1 MAAKVLATM
10 PGRRPT
16 LVLVEFVTQTGD
28 TGEAHLERDMPVA
41 LMAVHD
47 FEEEEW

>member
-1 MAAKVLATM
+1 M
-10 PGRRPT
+10 PGRGPT
-16 LVLVEFVTQTGD
+16 LVRIEFVTQGGD

-47 FEEEEW
+47 FEDEEW